1 VIIDLRV
8 SEEALHKGMTRRVRR
23 YIRSAERKG
32 ITIHEGTESD
42 LPTFLNLLR
51 TTASDRGWS
60 IFNDKYYQNMW
71 KTLHPTGNVRLTLAS
86 RENEYI
92 AALLIYIHGMNVY
105 GKTLVR
111 TGKHDNSGGHELLL
125 WESIKWAKSY
135 GYRFY
140 DLSKIDLKTAKL
152 YQERTQPLKE
162 ISGTADFSKLKYGGS
177 IVQTPKAYAYLYHP
191 MLRAIYRL
199 LFQIIQ
205 RLSASQGIVGNIRGV
220 QNISGSKSK
229 LDLG

>member
-1 VIIDLRV
+1 
-8 SEEALHKGMTRRVRR
+8 
-23 YIRSAERKG
+23 
-32 ITIHEGTESD
+32 
-42 LPTFLNLLR
+42 
-51 TTASDRGWS
+51 
-60 IFNDKYYQNMW
+60 MW
-71 KTLHPTGNVRLTLAS
+71 KTLHPTGNVRITLAS
-86 RENEYI
+86 LENETI
-92 AALLIYIHGMNVY
+92 AALLIYVHGVNVY

-111 TGKHDNSGGHELLL
+111 TGNHDNSGVHELLL
-125 WESIKWAKSY
+125 WESITWAKSY

-140 DLSKIDLKTAKL
+140 DLSKIDLKTAEL

-191 MLRAIYRL
+191 ILRVIYRL
-199 LFQIIQ
+199 LFQMIQ
-205 RLSASQGIVGNIRGV
+205 RLSASRGIVGNIRGV